1 MISTRAS
8 RSSPR
13 SLLGVWTL
21 PTTLSLDAPAV
32 AFLWGALFARE
43 FGVRL
48 EPHHYLLSGTSV
60 WLVYAADRLLD
71 GLKFDERASHT
82 ERHRF
87 YAAHRRAVLAVWLGA
102 FAGSLGLSTMLT
114 RGELGWGLGVAG
126 AALLYL
132 LGVHLRDCVQ
142 EGAPSRLPLY
152 LPKEVQVGGL
162 FGVGAVVFLLPRL
175 DPAALFLPV
184 FLFSTLCAL
193 NCSLIAL
200 WEAPCDRAQAQPSVI
215 LRYPRAALWLPL
227 LALGLAGLALAL
239 ALVEA
244 HALFLCVAVSA
255 LLLFVLHRLGRA
267 YSLKPALLR
276 VLADAALFTPLPFLV
291 LAWLR

>member
-1 MISTRAS
+1 M
-8 RSSPR
+8 
-13 SLLGVWTL
+13 
-21 PTTLSLDAPAV
+21 LSLDAPAV
-32 AFLWGALFARE
+32 ALLWGALFARE

-48 EPHHYLLSGTSV
+48 EPHHYLLLGASV

-71 GLKFDERASHT
+71 GLKFDERAPHT
-82 ERHRF
+82 ARHRF
-87 YAAHRRAVLAVWLGA
+87 YAAHRRAVLAVWLGV
-102 FAGSLGLSTMLT
+102 FAGSLGLATLLT
-114 RGELGWGLGVAG
+114 RAELGWGLGVAG

-132 LGVHLRDCVQ
+132 LGVHLRDYAQ
-142 EGAPSRLPLY
+142 ERAPFRLPLY
-152 LPKEVQVGGL
+152 LPKEAQVGGL

-175 DPAALFLPV
+175 GPAALLLPV
-184 FLFSTLCAL
+184 LLFGTLCAL

-215 LRYPRAALWLPL
+215 LRHPRVASWLPP

-239 ALVEA
+239 ALVGA
-244 HALFLCVAVSA
+244 RALFLCVAVSA
-255 LLLFVLHRLGRA
+255 LLLWGLYRLGRA
-267 YSLKPALLR
+267 HPVTPALLR